1 MSNDTCEE
9 TAENENVEK
18 SIRELSKDYSEFI
31 EIDSSREQQK
41 FNDSIEEMLT
51 KLEEFSG
58 LVDMIRSD
66 TSLCMNKTLPQ
77 IKAKCDGMKK
87 IFTRI
92 DRLEAFAAF
101 LREQLKMM
109 EECVNKAESE
119 MGSLSGIKKMFSSL
133 ISPKKLQPKGKES
146 KLEFL
151 PPEMFVTEEYVHKI
165 TEVAST
171 EKSPDTTSH
180 NTEQTI

>member
-1 MSNDTCEE
+1 MSDDIYEE

-18 SIRELSKDYSEFI
+18 SIRELAKGYSDFLD
-31 EIDSSREQQK
+31 IDSSREQQK

-66 TSLCMNKTLPQ
+66 TSLCMNKTLPL
-77 IKAKCDGMKK
+77 IKEKCDGMKK

-101 LREQLKMM
+101 LRERLKVM

-146 KLEFL
+146 KFEFIT
-151 PPEMFVTEEYVHKI
+151 PEIFVTEEHVHKI
-165 TEVAST
+165 IDVT
-171 EKSPDTTSH
+171 EKSPDTA
-180 NTEQTI
+180 